1 MLRNS
6 NYLDPVRIGNKTN
19 AVQSSPGDSKTRG
32 VSRGQHDLH
41 DVHKERIDNKWP
53 RTFVF
58 TSLNSTVNGVST
70 TTVTEGSSIVF
81 TLVTEHIPNGTT
93 LVYAINTT
101 SGTTMNSDDFGG
113 DATTG
118 TFTTTNNST
127 TLSFGVT
134 AEASPGDAESNKF
147 KLVIFTT
154 NDGTNADGTGIK
166 IESAEIT
173 VTDAIAAGTDIR
185 SSFYEISN
193 RYIVDSTA
201 VDYTGAYDVGEVQQS
216 YSGSASIYIA
226 LKCTTSTTYI
236 NDICIA
242 AVQVLNSSNVVQQ
255 TWHFTNS
262 TTSWT
267 TGVRS
272 NANSSLLSSYLTPSQ
287 AASNTY
293 YSITTSANNTRISLG
308 SSTSSS
314 YTGMAGGISSSVTSF
329 PVGNGTVSQTGSA
342 YYLFGEVSGATRYT
356 HVIMKSP
363 SYTFTAGDKIKV
375 VHAVVTRSNMT
386 SSININDS
394 IWIGI
399 Y

>member
-1 MLRNS
+1 M
-6 NYLDPVRIGNKTN
+6 
-19 AVQSSPGDSKTRG
+19 
-32 VSRGQHDLH
+32 
-41 DVHKERIDNKWP
+41 
-53 RTFVF
+53 
-58 TSLNSTVNGVST
+58 
-70 TTVTEGSSIVF
+70 
-81 TLVTEHIPNGTT
+81 
-93 LVYAINTT
+93 
-101 SGTTMNSDDFGG
+101 
-113 DATTG
+113 
-118 TFTTTNNST
+118 
-127 TLSFGVT
+127 
-134 AEASPGDAESNKF
+134 
-147 KLVIFTT
+147 
-154 NDGTNADGTGIK
+154 
-166 IESAEIT
+166 
-173 VTDAIAAGTDIR
+173 
-185 SSFYEISN
+185 
-193 RYIVDSTA
+193 
-201 VDYTGAYDVGEVQQS
+201 
-216 YSGSASIYIA
+216 
-226 LKCTTSTTYI
+226 KCTTSTTYI